1 MERVPYVEEF
11 LLWQSASGKS
21 DATVRNH
28 RAALRKFGDWLSATD
43 GRAVQD
49 LSPQDL
55 AAFVNDQRKQ
65 RAPDQ
70 VNLCVCALRVSFR
83 WLLEEELRE
92 DGQNP
97 ARRLKFLPV
106 PPRPVDSL
114 SKEQCQKLVRW
125 ASKARK
131 QRFGVHRTAVL
142 AVLLLDTGMRLGEAL
157 RLSVS
162 DLTLSECK
170 CIVRQSKTRT
180 FRVVPFSVTAR
191 RHLQHYLV
199 RRSRRLNGDGDSGHI
214 FLSENGGPCS
224 VGTAEKSFRSLG
236 RTVGIPKLHP
246 HLLRHTFATQ
256 SLLNGAPLP
265 AVMRL
270 GGWRKLTT
278 VQRYTYMNDAVAAEV
293 HSRTSPLATM

>member
-1 MERVPYVEEF
+1 MERVLYVEEF

-21 DATVRNH
+21 SATLRNH
-28 RAALRKFGDWLSATD
+28 RAALRKFDGWLCRAD
-43 GRAVQD
+43 GKTTQTA
-49 LSPQDL
+49 STHDL
-55 AAFVNDQRKQ
+55 ATFVNEQRQ
-65 RAPDQ
+65 ERAPDQ
-70 VNLCVCALRVSFR
+70 VNLCVCALRVYFR
-83 WLLEEELRE
+83 WLTEEELRE
-92 DGQNP
+92 DGQDP

-114 SKEQCQKLVRW
+114 SKEQCRKLARW
-125 ASKARK
+125 ASAARK

-157 RLSVS
+157 RLSLGDV
-162 DLTLSECK
+162 TLEECK
-170 CIVRQSKTRT
+170 CVVRQSKTRM

-191 RHLQHYLV
+191 RHLQQYLI
-199 RRSRRLNGDGDSGHI
+199 RRSQKLGGRDGAGSVFITEDGR
-214 FLSENGGPCS
+214 PCS
-224 VGTAEKSFRSLG
+224 VSTAEKSFHNLAKA
-236 RTVGIPKLHP
+236 VDIPKLHP

-278 VQRYTYMNDAVAAEV
+278 VQRYTYMNDTVAAQV
-293 HSRTSPLATM
+293 HAKTSPLAAM

>member
-21 DATVRNH
+21 DATLRNY
-28 RAALRKFGDWLSATD
+28 RAALRKFDAWLSQTD
-43 GRAVQD
+43 GKTVQV

-55 AAFVNDQRKQ
+55 AAFVNEQRKQ

-70 VNLCVCALRVSFR
+70 VNLCVCALRVYFR

-114 SKEQCQKLVRW
+114 SKEECQKLVRW

-162 DLTLSECK
+162 DLMPRSSPRE
-170 CIVRQSKTRT
+170 
-180 FRVVPFSVTAR
+180 TA
-191 RHLQHYLV
+191 
-199 RRSRRLNGDGDSGHI
+199 
-214 FLSENGGPCS
+214 
-224 VGTAEKSFRSLG
+224 VG
-236 RTVGIPKLHP
+236 
-246 HLLRHTFATQ
+246 LL
-256 SLLNGAPLP
+256 
-265 AVMRL
+265 
-270 GGWRKLTT
+270 
-278 VQRYTYMNDAVAAEV
+278 
-293 HSRTSPLATM
+293 